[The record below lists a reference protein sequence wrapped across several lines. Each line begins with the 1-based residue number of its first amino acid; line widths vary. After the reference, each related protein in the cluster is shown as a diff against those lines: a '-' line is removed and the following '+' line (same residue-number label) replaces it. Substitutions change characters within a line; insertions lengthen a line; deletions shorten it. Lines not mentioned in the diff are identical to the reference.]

1 MQGWGI
7 PQGLSVSSLADDA
20 KVGSSH
26 RVYTLGVQY
35 RGRRTADKVSKEVE
49 LDGSEALH
57 AAAELLLLRR
67 YYYYV
72 TAATEKGS
80 VGTKMS
86 DASELPLQLQQQLP
100 RVSLNTA
107 EIQYNSKIT
116 RVGIKCERSSHWC
129 NLAAIL
135 FFLPAIATFDL
146 YAFDVSSDW
155 RNICTVHALNPT
167 RQVTSLHST
176 LKLVIFPF
184 FLHTMDHGK

>member
-49 LDGSEALH
+49 LDGSEALY
-57 AAAELLLLRR
+57 AAAELLLLHR
-67 YYYYV
+67 YCYYTT

-100 RVSLNTA
+100 RVSLITQPKS
-107 EIQYNSKIT
+107 EIKMT
-116 RVGIKCERSSHWC
+116 RVGVKCERSSHWC
-129 NLAAIL
+129 NFAAIL

-155 RNICTVHALNPT
+155 R
-167 RQVTSLHST
+167 
-176 LKLVIFPF
+176 IFVRCM
-184 FLHTMDHGK
+184 H